1 MIQRMQQRR
10 GLATQWVASNPIL
23 AAAELGVEVDTGQF
37 KIGDGVKTW
46 SELSYFQDAAAVE
59 QLIDDLIGL
68 APETLDTLQE
78 LAASIN
84 NDPNFFG
91 TISASI
97 TAAETNANS
106 YTDSEIQE
114 LKDTKQTIISGG
126 TTGQVIE
133 KVSGTDY
140 DISWVTPVRN
150 VDDLSDVSATGP
162 SSSDTLLYNSDTG
175 KWEAGQIDLSSL
187 PGVPDVIGDLSD
199 VTITN
204 VQRDDIL
211 VYDGTTW
218 KNGSSDLE
226 VLFWTYA

>member
-10 GLATQWVASNPIL
+10 GLASQWTASNPIL

-37 KIGDGVKTW
+37 KIGDGVQTW
-46 SELSYFQDAAAVE
+46 TELNYFQDSASIE

-84 NDPNFFG
+84 NDPNFFA

-106 YTDSEIQE
+106 YTDAEIQD
-114 LKDTKQTIISGG
+114 LKDTNQTIISGG
-126 TTGQVIE
+126 SSGQVIE

-140 DISWVTPVRN
+140 DIAWVDPVRN
-150 VDDLSDVSATGP
+150 VDDLSDVSAAGP
-162 SSSDTLLYNSDTG
+162 SDQDTLLYDADTG
-175 KWEAGQIDLSSL
+175 LWTAGQIDLSAL
-187 PGVPDVIGDLSD
+187 PGVPSVIGDLSD
-199 VTITN
+199 VTITD

>member
-1 MIQRMQQRR
+1 MSGDSMIQRMQQRR

-97 TAAETNANS
+97 TAAETNA
-106 YTDSEIQE
+106 
-114 LKDTKQTIISGG
+114 K
-126 TTGQVIE
+126 
-133 KVSGTDY
+133 
-140 DISWVTPVRN
+140 
-150 VDDLSDVSATGP
+150 
-162 SSSDTLLYNSDTG
+162 
-175 KWEAGQIDLSSL
+175 
-187 PGVPDVIGDLSD
+187 
-199 VTITN
+199 
-204 VQRDDIL
+204 
-211 VYDGTTW
+211 
-218 KNGSSDLE
+218 
-226 VLFWTYA
+226 